1 LLALFLTNMIVLSVN
16 LQPAKASATIYI
28 RADGS
33 VDPPG
38 EAIQRNG
45 DLYTFTSSI
54 SDSIAVERD
63 SIVIDG
69 NGYSLWGSGVG
80 TGISLAGRENVTV
93 KNMQIKNFAYGISL
107 GGLGA
112 FSSYNSIIGNNITQ
126 NAVSGV
132 YFDYY
137 SNYNSITGNNI
148 TKNNNGIYLY
158 ASSNNN
164 IGKNNIAGNSYE
176 GISLCSSSDQ
186 NSISKNNIA
195 SNWYGIGLEHSANN
209 NIYGNN
215 FVNNAYQVRSS
226 VSTSTWD
233 NAALSKGNYWS
244 DYTGTDNDGD
254 GVGNTPHAIGDGN
267 SDRFPRMTK
276 YNDFPQDSSY
286 STAVQEPEDQG
297 QTADPADSSTPPA
310 QTPNETPQEPSEST
324 QEDTQTKPTTEE
336 ETTATPATKTILVL
350 VAAVVATLI
359 IAIATGARKRQTRH
373 NMIRG

>member
-1 LLALFLTNMIVLSVN
+1 MLTLFLINMIMLSVN

-45 DLYTFTSSI
+45 DLYTFTGSI
-54 SDSIAVERD
+54 SDSISLERD
-63 SIVIDG
+63 NIVIDG
-69 NGYSLWGSGVG
+69 NGYSLCGSGAG
-80 TGISLAGRENVTV
+80 TGISLAGRENVTI

-126 NAVSGV
+126 NTVSGV

-137 SNYNSITGNNI
+137 SNYNSITGNI
-148 TKNNNGIYLY
+148 IAKNNNGIYLY

-195 SNWYGIGLEHSANN
+195 SNWYGIGVEHSANN

-215 FVNNAYQVRSS
+215 FVNNTYQVRSS

-254 GVGNTPHAIGDGN
+254 GVGNTPYAVSDGN

-297 QTADPADSSTPPA
+297 QSADPADSSTPPA

-324 QEDTQTKPTTEE
+324 QEDTQAKPTTEE
-336 ETTATPATKTILVL
+336 ETTATPATKTIIVL

-359 IAIATGARKRQTRH
+359 IAIAAGTRKR
-373 NMIRG
+373 